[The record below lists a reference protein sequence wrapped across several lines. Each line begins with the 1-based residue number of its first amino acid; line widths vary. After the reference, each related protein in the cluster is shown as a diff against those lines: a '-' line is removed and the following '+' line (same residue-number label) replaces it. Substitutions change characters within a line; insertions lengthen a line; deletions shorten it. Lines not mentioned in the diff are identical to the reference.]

1 MRVLGIDLGSYIT
14 GYGIIEQGKNGLIY
28 INDGEIKLS
37 KKLSKLYDGLCNIM
51 EKYIPEHVVIED
63 IYVAKNI
70 KTAFCLGEL
79 KGIAILA
86 AERFHFPLFTYA
98 PSEIKQAVVGYG
110 LAEKQQV
117 REMVKR
123 LLQLPDLPK
132 EHAADALATAIC
144 HLHQLR
150 T

>member
-1 MRVLGIDLGSYIT
+1 MRVLGIDLGSDIT
-14 GYGIIEQGKNGLIY
+14 GYGIVEKGKDGLTY
-28 INDGEIKLS
+28 IGHGEIKLS
-37 KKLSKLYDGLCNIM
+37 KKLSKLYDGLCDVM
-51 EKYIPEHVVIED
+51 REYKPEQVVIED

-70 KTAFCLGEL
+70 KTAFRLGEL
-79 KGIAILA
+79 KGIAVLA
-86 AERFHFPLFTYA
+86 AERFHSLLFTYT

-117 REMVKR
+117 KEMVKR
-123 LLQLPDLPK
+123 LLKLSDLPK
-132 EHAADALATAIC
+132 QHAADALATAIC

>member
-1 MRVLGIDLGSYIT
+1 MRVLGIDLGSDIT
-14 GYGIIEQGKNGLIY
+14 GYGIVEQGKDRLIY
-28 INDGEIKLS
+28 ISHGEIKLS
-37 KKLSKLYDGLCNIM
+37 KKLSKLYHGLCDVM
-51 EKYIPEHVVIED
+51 REYKPEQVVVED

-70 KTAFCLGEL
+70 KTAFRLGEL
-79 KGIAILA
+79 KGIAVLA
-86 AERFHFPLFTYA
+86 AERFHSPLFTYT

-123 LLQLPDLPK
+123 LLQLSDLPK
-132 EHAADALATAIC
+132 QHAADALATAIC